1 MATITA
7 DVGTDYLTSENTL
20 ASWLLTKDHKRI
32 GLLFFGS
39 ITFFFFIGGIA
50 ATLMRLHLATPEGLL
65 QPSIYNRMFTMHG
78 VVMVWFFLIPSIPTT
93 LGNFMLPL
101 MIGAHDLAFPR
112 INLASWYVFNLSG
125 LVLIFALIMGGADAG
140 WTFYPPFSTLYSDG
154 YILAA
159 ALAVFVNGFS
169 TIMTGLNFVVTV
181 HRLRAPGMTWM
192 RLPLFIWGIYSVS
205 LLMLLATPVLAMT
218 LFLVAMERFMGVGV
232 FDPASG
238 GDPILFQH
246 MFWFYSHPAVYIMI
260 VPAMGVISE
269 LITCFARRPVFGY
282 HGMAYALMAI
292 AILSFF
298 VWAHHIFVA
307 GISIY
312 SAVVFSLMTFF
323 VAVPSAIKVFNWTA
337 SLHKGSISFD
347 APMLYALGFVLLF
360 TIGGVTGLMVATL
373 GLDVHLHD
381 TYFVIAHFHY
391 IMVGGTVS
399 AFFGGLHYW
408 WPKITGRLYPEL
420 WARFAAF
427 LTFVGFNLTF
437 FPQFIL
443 GYLGMPR
450 RYYTYAPE
458 WQSWNLLSSA
468 GASILA
474 VAYLL
479 PLGYLGW
486 SLLRGER
493 AGPNPW
499 RATGLEWLTAS
510 PPPTYNFARTPVV
523 TTAPYAYNSEDDSYI
538 AQDGTVHA

>member
-7 DVGTDYLTSENTL
+7 GLPTSYVTSENTIS
-20 ASWLLTKDHKRI
+20 SWLLTKDHKRI
-32 GLLFFGS
+32 ALLFFAS

-50 ATLMRLHLATPEGLL
+50 ATLIRMHLATPEGLL
-65 QPSIYNRMFTMHG
+65 QPDIYNRMFTMHG
-78 VVMVWFFLIPSIPTT
+78 IVMVWFFLIPSIPTT
-93 LGNFMLPL
+93 LGNFIIPL
-101 MIGAHDLAFPR
+101 AIGAHDLAFPR

-125 LVLIFALIMGGADAG
+125 LVLLYALIMGGIDTG
-140 WTFYPPFSTLYSDG
+140 WTFYTPYSTLFANG
-154 YILAA
+154 YVIAA
-159 ALAVFVNGFS
+159 TLAVFINGFS
-169 TIMTGLNFVVTV
+169 SIMTGLNFVVTI

-192 RLPLFIWGIYSVS
+192 RLPLFVWGIYSVS
-205 LLMLLATPVLAMT
+205 LVMLLATPVLAMT
-218 LFLVAMERFMGVGV
+218 VLLVAMERFMGVGI
-232 FDPASG
+232 FDPARG
-238 GDPILFQH
+238 GDPLLFQH

-260 VPAMGVISE
+260 LPAMGVVSE
-269 LITCFARRPVFGY
+269 LITCYVRRPIFGY
-282 HGMAYALMAI
+282 TGMTYALMSI
-292 AILSFF
+292 AIISFF
-298 VWAHHIFVA
+298 VWGHHMFTA

-337 SLHKGSISFD
+337 SLHKGSITFD

-360 TIGGVTGLMVATL
+360 TIGGLTGLIVATVA
-373 GLDVHLHD
+373 LDVHLQD

-408 WPKITGRLYPEL
+408 WPKITGRLYPEM
-420 WARFAAF
+420 WARMAAL

-450 RYYTYAPE
+450 RYYAYPPE
-458 WQSWNLLSSA
+458 WQAWNVLSSA

-474 VAYLL
+474 VAYIL

-493 AGPNPW
+493 AAPNPW
-499 RATGLEWLTAS
+499 RATGLEWQTSS
-510 PPPTYNFARTPVV
+510 PPPKHNFEHTPVV
-523 TTAPYAYNSEDDSYI
+523 TAGPYLYDPEDGGFI
-538 AQDGTVHA
+538 AQNGAVNA

>member
-7 DVGTDYLTSENTL
+7 DIGTDYLTTENTL

-39 ITFFFFIGGIA
+39 ITFFFFIGGTA
-50 ATLMRLHLATPEGLL
+50 ATLMRMHLATPEGLL

-93 LGNFMLPL
+93 LGNFVLPL

-125 LVLIFALIMGGADAG
+125 LVLIYALIMGGADTG

-154 YILAA
+154 YVLAA
-159 ALAVFVNGFS
+159 AMAVFVNGFS
-169 TIMTGLNFVVTV
+169 SIMTALNFVVTV

-218 LFLVAMERFMGVGV
+218 LFLLAMERFMGVGV
-232 FDPASG
+232 FDPARG
-238 GDPILFQH
+238 GDPLLFQH

-260 VPAMGVISE
+260 VPAMGVVSE

-282 HGMAYALMAI
+282 SGMAYALMAI

-298 VWAHHIFVA
+298 VWAHHMFVA

-312 SAVVFSLMTFF
+312 SAIVFSLMTFF

-337 SLHKGSISFD
+337 TLHKGSISFD

-373 GLDVHLHD
+373 ALDIHLHD

-458 WQSWNLLSSA
+458 WQSWNVLSSA

-474 VAYLL
+474 VAYTL

-499 RATGLEWLTAS
+499 RATGLEWQTSS
-510 PPPTYNFARTPVV
+510 PPPTHNFARTPVV
-523 TTAPYAYNSEDDSYI
+523 TTAPYAYNPETGSYV
-538 AQDGTVHA
+538 AQDGTAHA